1 MQELQVG
8 SQEKG
13 HLPVCAQILL
23 IPVSDMSTPASS
35 SAHTQRGPLSCMDS
49 ADFLFYPTSLRTVV
63 PSFILD
69 VSVYLPSSYRNATL

>member
-13 HLPVCAQILL
+13 HLPICAQILL

-35 SAHTQRGPLSCMDS
+35 SAHTQWGPLCCMDS
-49 ADFLFYPTSLRTVV
+49 ADFLF
-63 PSFILD
+63 
-69 VSVYLPSSYRNATL
+69 